1 MDSVF
6 RIRSLFT
13 GALAAVALL
22 AAVPAAIADDLPA
35 FRKGLWEFDRTID
48 GGAGKKSKVSSRQ
61 CINPGED
68 MRAQNARM
76 EKAGCRFSPYA
87 RSGNQYTM
95 TSQCKVMGISSNTKT
110 VITVESDSAY
120 RLTVDGETD
129 GEKTHEVMVA
139 KRIGDC

>member
-1 MDSVF
+1 MDFMLRF
-6 RIRSLFT
+6 RPLFT
-13 GALAAVALL
+13 GALAA
-22 AAVPAAIADDLPA
+22 AVLFAPVSAAIADDLPA

-48 GGAGKKSKVSSRQ
+48 GGAGKKGKVSSRR
-61 CINPGED
+61 CVDPGAD

-95 TSQCKVMGISSNTKT
+95 TAQCKVMGVSSNTKT

-129 GEKTHEVMVA
+129 GEKTLELMVA